1 MSLNQL
7 ELITLFASPKT
18 CTYDKIIAIYD
29 IIKVHT
35 TSYLSASNIDSFLCT
50 SCSKN
55 STSHNS
61 WLNLFHEKLSSSPA
75 LIREGFEKQGENRYS
90 CQKKVHFSNHENK
103 WPRGA
108 KILQRR
114 KTCSSFLREYSTMAR
129 ESVF

>member
-7 ELITLFASPKT
+7 ELITLFESPKT
-18 CTYDKIIAIYD
+18 CTYDKIIAMTSLKYILHHTYQQV
-29 IIKVHT
+29 ILIAFYVH
-35 TSYLSASNIDSFLCT
+35 LAQ
-50 SCSKN
+50 KN

-129 ESVF
+129 ESVI